1 MSDVIVLDNF
11 LPASEFLKINK
22 KLCDMDHYD
31 PEKLPWF
38 PGLTLKESDKLSHS
52 ICDRKDNI
60 HFVHQFIPDLP
71 LIEKSHSIFLPL
83 LEPLIEKINIKSC
96 VRIKANLFP
105 KTAEIEEHGYNVD
118 FPFECTTSIFY
129 LNTNNGYTKFE
140 DGTVVKSIANR
151 LLTFPTLCKHT
162 SSSCTDVAA
171 RVNINFNYF

>member
-1 MSDVIVLDNF
+1 MNNSLYNIQDNVLDEQDLNGILNNF
-11 LPASEFLKINK
+11 MFDLRDMEGIHNFVDAKSIPWYIVKHNSNSINFFH
-22 KLCDMDHYD
+22 LTYD
-31 PEKLPWF
+31 QQTITSKWF
-38 PGLTLKESDKLSHS
+38 HILG
-52 ICDRKDNI
+52 
-60 HFVHQFIPDLP
+60 P
-71 LIEKSHSIFLPL
+71 LFRELNPKSL
-83 LEPLIEKINIKSC
+83 